1 MKSSKICCV
10 WCVSYSIIFFYYVGK
25 RNNTKPFLATI
36 FGMSTKNIKE
46 ALQTTFS
53 HHVKL
58 VQANRS
64 SKLLIDFL
72 YKRLNASSSNGFTN
86 YSALKDNSIS
96 LKQMLENLRTV
107 VNTTYPESSE
117 ESMSVGLENII
128 NTNFDDLNENEQLE
142 LLKKGFNEL
151 NKLEDDKILNNE
163 FKMKIQ
169 EKFFDQIRDYM
180 LNGNPS
186 EDFAELDTTNPSPSE
201 V

>member
-1 MKSSKICCV
+1 
-10 WCVSYSIIFFYYVGK
+10 
-25 RNNTKPFLATI
+25 
-36 FGMSTKNIKE
+36 MSTNNIKE

-72 YKRLNASSSNGFTN
+72 YKRLNASSNNGFTN

-96 LKQMLENLRTV
+96 LKEMLENLRKV
-107 VNTTYPESSE
+107 INTTYPESSE
-117 ESMSVGLENII
+117 ESMSDVLTNII
-128 NTNFDDLNENEQLE
+128 NKKFDDLNENEQFN
-142 LLKKGFNEL
+142 LLKQGFNEL
-151 NKLEDDKILNNE
+151 NKLENDKILNNE

-169 EKFFDQIRDYM
+169 SKFFDEIRSYM

-186 EDFAELDTTNPSPSE
+186 EDFAELDTTNPTPSE
-201 V
+201 

>member
-1 MKSSKICCV
+1 
-10 WCVSYSIIFFYYVGK
+10 
-25 RNNTKPFLATI
+25 
-36 FGMSTKNIKE
+36 MSTNNIKE
-46 ALQTTFS
+46 ALQTTFL

-72 YKRLNASSSNGFTN
+72 YDRLNASSNNGFTN

-96 LKQMLENLRTV
+96 LIEMLENLRKV
-107 VNTTYPESSE
+107 INTTYPQNTEG
-117 ESMSVGLENII
+117 MSVNLKKII
-128 NTNFDDLNENEQLE
+128 NEDFPEDENEQLK
-142 LLKKGFNEL
+142 LLKQGFDEL

-186 EDFAELDTTNPSPSE
+186 EDFAELDTTNQSPS